1 MEKITSK
8 DNPKFKALSALMSS
22 KKERTTQQ
30 KFVAEGLRLVVDAV
44 RSGLVPVNVFVS
56 ESFTAKYSD
65 KLPEICKGCK
75 NCYEITDLL
84 ADRISDTKTPQGVFA
99 VFDALDKNLN
109 IDTIYNNGHFIF
121 IVSLQDPGNVGTI
134 IRTAEAMG
142 LSGVIMTSDCPD
154 AFSPKVLRSTMGSA
168 FRIPILVCPEPCA
181 MLDTLNENGF
191 TTYAAVLNENS
202 LKLGDFKFPN
212 KAVALIGNEANGL
225 NEAVSGKCTKTLM
238 IPMKGSA
245 ESLNA
250 ASAANIIMWEMS
262 K

>member
-8 DNPKFKALSALMSS
+8 ENPKFKTLAALISS
-22 KKERTTQQ
+22 KKERTIQQ
-30 KFVAEGLRLVVDAV
+30 KFVAEGLRLVADAV
-44 RSGLVPVNVFVS
+44 RSGLVPVSVFVS
-56 ESFTAKYSD
+56 ESFTSKYSD
-65 KLPEICKGCK
+65 KLTEICKDCK

-84 ADRISDTKTPQGVFA
+84 ADKISDTKTPQGVFA
-99 VFDALDKNLN
+99 VFNTLDKNLN

-168 FRIPILVCPEPCA
+168 FRIPVCVCSDPNDA
-181 MLDTLNENGF
+181 INALHENGF
-191 TTYAAVLNENS
+191 TTYAAVLDENS
-202 LKLGDFKFPN
+202 IKLGDFKFPE

-225 NEAVSGKCTKTLM
+225 SEEVSRECTKTLM